1 MDSNPSLW
9 LLPSKCP
16 NNPLVELDFVEDD
29 KKKKGAAAAYDV
41 VNLSTPFLSRKSI
54 NHPSR
59 VLPVE
64 RTKRKNQMQ
73 REAIFGY
80 RFIHSYLICSLT
92 PGKLHYHSNPMIR
105 LIHKELHYFRPLQ
118 SNIGHVYLLST
129 STVKPTVHT
138 SNSTDSQSLTLSF
151 LLNSC
156 RLSLKSA
163 NLASKKLQIDAT
175 AKADTVLKI
184 LRTYGLTQTHIK
196 NLITSR
202 PLVLLAD
209 PHKTLIPNF
218 ELLGKLG
225 FGGINIVK
233 VLNKYPKIL
242 EADVHT
248 IVEFFRTYGFS
259 DMQIASLTLK
269 RPSLFMYNAQK
280 CFKPKIEFF
289 ESLGFSREEIAHI
302 FSSVPYLLE
311 RSLENRIIPSVE
323 VLSRYGTVLKMIKSC
338 YRILEFNL
346 EEVLVPNMAM
356 LMEHGVPKSNALKLI
371 MLQPKSLLLRN
382 HQFAKVVKEVKELG
396 FNPTHLLFI
405 LAIRSIAVMSK
416 SLWERK
422 MVIYRSFGLSD
433 DEILAAFRLQPMC
446 MMNSEKKIK
455 KLLDFYMNELKMTPS
470 TISKNPSILLLSLEK
485 RIIPRCSV
493 LQLLMSKGQ
502 IKRKI
507 SIAYAFRMTE
517 RMFLHRFVS
526 KYQLLIPEVVEA
538 HQGKI
543 LFEGFPQI
551 PLEFNM

>member
-1 MDSNPSLW
+1 M
-9 LLPSKCP
+9 
-16 NNPLVELDFVEDD
+16 
-29 KKKKGAAAAYDV
+29 
-41 VNLSTPFLSRKSI
+41 
-54 NHPSR
+54 
-59 VLPVE
+59 
-64 RTKRKNQMQ
+64 
-73 REAIFGY
+73 
-80 RFIHSYLICSLT
+80 
-92 PGKLHYHSNPMIR
+92 
-105 LIHKELHYFRPLQ
+105 HYFRPLQ

-129 STVKPTVHT
+129 STVKPIVNT

-156 RLSLKSA
+156 GLSLESA
-163 NLASKKLQIDAT
+163 NLASRKLQFDAT

-184 LRTYGLTQTHIK
+184 LRTHGLTLTHIK

-209 PHKTLIPNF
+209 PHKTLKPNF

-225 FGGINIVK
+225 FGGTNIVK
-233 VLNKYPKIL
+233 VLNRDPRIL

-248 IVEFFRTYGFS
+248 VVEFFRTYGFS
-259 DMQIASLTLK
+259 DKQIASLTLK

-280 CFKPKIEFF
+280 CFKPKFEFF
-289 ESLGFSREEIAHI
+289 ESLGFSREEIAQI
-302 FSSVPYLLE
+302 LSSEPYILE
-311 RSLENRIIPSVE
+311 RSLENHIIPSVE
-323 VLSRYGTVLKMIKSC
+323 VLRRFVDTDETVLKTIKSC

-346 EEVLVPNMAM
+346 EEVLAPNMAM
-356 LMEHGVPKSNALKLI
+356 LMEHGVPKSKALKLI

-382 HQFAKVVKEVKELG
+382 HRFAEVVKEVKELG
-396 FNPTHLLFI
+396 FNPTHLLFV

-446 MMNSEKKIK
+446 MMTSEKKIK

-470 TISKNPSILLLSLEK
+470 TISKNPNILLLSLEK

-493 LQLLMSKGQ
+493 LQLLTSKDQ

-507 SIAYAFRMTE
+507 SIIYAFRMTE

-526 KYQLLIPEVVEA
+526 KYQLLIPEVVAA